1 MIPSSPAIQEARA
14 FMKKHERDPAHV
26 QHVTLWAA
34 FLFRELQTLHQLSST
49 DGELLIIASLLHD
62 TGWSSAT
69 EEKPHH
75 KESARLIREHSWN
88 NLTQK
93 QSALVALL
101 ARYHRKSPPSP
112 LHQRYQNLPKER
124 KQALQHLAGILRVA
138 DALDRSHRQ
147 NLHPSKLELRPGVC
161 LIRSKG
167 TDPED
172 AIFGLER
179 KGDLFQ
185 QAFSLQ
191 PFLKLV
197 S

>member
-1 MIPSSPAIQEARA
+1 MNAIPLTFSTSLYGRPFFSVNSKPATNSPPPMENSLASPPS
-14 FMKKHERDPAHV
+14 FMTPVGLAPQKK
-26 QHVTLWAA
+26 
-34 FLFRELQTLHQLSST
+34 
-49 DGELLIIASLLHD
+49 I
-62 TGWSSAT
+62 
-69 EEKPHH
+69 
-75 KESARLIREHSWN
+75 
-88 NLTQK
+88 LTTRNR
-93 QSALVALL
+93 L

>member
-1 MIPSSPAIQEARA
+1 M
-14 FMKKHERDPAHV
+14 
-26 QHVTLWAA
+26 
-34 FLFRELQTLHQLSST
+34 
-49 DGELLIIASLLHD
+49 
-62 TGWSSAT
+62 
-69 EEKPHH
+69 
-75 KESARLIREHSWN
+75 
-88 NLTQK
+88 
-93 QSALVALL
+93 
-101 ARYHRKSPPSP
+101 
-112 LHQRYQNLPKER
+112 
-124 KQALQHLAGILRVA
+124 A